1 MHLYFSSLYFIVIR
15 ENRMSSK
22 FVACIGKG
30 GQRDMAESFAR
41 RTGTTLLDKPGE
53 ELTVLFDAKG
63 VSLIGYGLSY
73 QGDFEGM
80 LHRVSDGRLA
90 HEMLV
95 RAAKTTQTNVK
106 GIDATA
112 GMGEDAFLLAACG
125 YEMTL
130 YEQNPVVAVLLK
142 MRSAEQRNTQ
152 S

>member
-1 MHLYFSSLYFIVIR
+1 
-15 ENRMSSK
+15 
-22 FVACIGKG
+22 
-30 GQRDMAESFAR
+30 MAESFAR

-95 RAAKTTQTNVK
+95 RAAKTTQTNVMLRELMRLPVW
-106 GIDATA
+106 GRMLSCLPPV
-112 GMGEDAFLLAACG
+112 GM
-125 YEMTL
+125 
-130 YEQNPVVAVLLK
+130 
-142 MRSAEQRNTQ
+142 R
-152 S
+152 

>member
-1 MHLYFSSLYFIVIR
+1 
-15 ENRMSSK
+15 
-22 FVACIGKG
+22 
-30 GQRDMAESFAR
+30 
-41 RTGTTLLDKPGE
+41 
-53 ELTVLFDAKG
+53 
-63 VSLIGYGLSY
+63 
-73 QGDFEGM
+73 M

-125 YEMTL
+125 YEMML

-152 S
+152 VEDITARMQLVRQQRRRVKKPCG

>member
-95 RAAKTTQTNVK
+95 RAAKSDK
-106 GIDATA
+106 EGRKAIDATA
-112 GMGEDAFLLAACG
+112 GMGEDAFLLAAQD
-125 YEMTL
+125 M
-130 YEQNPVVAVLLK
+130 K
-142 MRSAEQRNTQ
+142 
-152 S
+152 

>member
-1 MHLYFSSLYFIVIR
+1 MPD
-15 ENRMSSK
+15 
-22 FVACIGKG
+22 
-30 GQRDMAESFAR
+30 GQASHF
-41 RTGTTLLDKPGE
+41 LDKPGE

-112 GMGEDAFLLAACG
+112 GMGRMLSCLL
-125 YEMTL
+125 
-130 YEQNPVVAVLLK
+130 PVG
-142 MRSAEQRNTQ
+142 MR
-152 S
+152 